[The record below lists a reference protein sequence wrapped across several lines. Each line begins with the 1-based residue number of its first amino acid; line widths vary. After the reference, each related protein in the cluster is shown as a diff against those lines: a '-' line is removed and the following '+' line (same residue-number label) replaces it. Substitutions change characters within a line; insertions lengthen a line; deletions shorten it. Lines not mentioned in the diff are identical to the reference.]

1 MSLEQREYAQASL
14 SVQQRALLKA
24 RTVQSATGGGAIATA
39 TAAYV
44 DAEEAGSG
52 VRPASEVLLD
62 IEMDE
67 RLDVLVERLRPQS
80 RSNERAV
87 IYQAAACFV
96 GADGEEVHGYAQLSM
111 PIEFADSTHAT
122 IPISAALDKLFVRVS
137 EARDLKFVG
146 SDAFDDFYTMQQEGE
161 R

>member
-1 MSLEQREYAQASL
+1 MSLEQREHAQASL

-67 RLDVLVERLRPQS
+67 RLDELVERLRPQS

-111 PIEFADSTHAT
+111 PIEFAHSTHAT

-146 SDAFDDFYTMQQEGE
+146 SDAFDDFYTMQQEG
-161 R
+161 